1 MAHINSICV
10 YCGSRPG
17 RNGRFK
23 IMAQDFGDL
32 LAQNN
37 IRLVYG
43 GGNIGLMGII
53 ANRVMKQGGKVTGI
67 IPRHLDDAEGGWKEA
82 TDFFVVDN
90 MHDRKR
96 MMFDHSDAFVAL
108 PGSIGTLDELIEV
121 ITWRQLGLHNKPIVI
136 VNIDDYWQPLFA
148 LIDNFIAEEFTVPET
163 RDLFHVV
170 PAAEDVIPLLKSLP
184 EITLITKN
192 TLI

>member
-1 MAHINSICV
+1 MAHIKSLCV

-17 RNGRFK
+17 RNSDFQK
-23 IMAQDFGDL
+23 IAQKFGDI
-32 LAQNN
+32 LAQEK

-43 GGNIGLMGII
+43 GGNVGLMGVI

-67 IPRHLDDAEGGWKEA
+67 IPRHLDEEEEGWKEA

-96 MMFDHSDAFVAL
+96 KMFDHSDAFVAL
-108 PGSIGTLDELIEV
+108 PGSIGTLDETIEV
-121 ITWRQLGLHNKPIVI
+121 ITWKQLGLHNKPIVI
-136 VNIDDYWQPLFA
+136 VNMDNYWQHLLA
-148 LIDNFIAEEFTVPET
+148 LIDHFIDQEFTSPKT

-170 PAAEDVIPLLKSLP
+170 DKVEDVVPLLKSLP
-184 EITLITKN
+184 EVEVITKN

>member
-43 GGNIGLMGII
+43 GGNVGLMGVI
-53 ANRVMKQGGKVTGI
+53 ANQVMKQGGKVTGI
-67 IPRHLDDAEGGWKEA
+67 IPRHLDEAEGGWKEA

-148 LIDNFIAEEFTVPET
+148 LIDNFIAEEFTAPET

-170 PAAEDVIPLLKSLP
+170 QTAQDVIPLLKSLP
-184 EITLITKN
+184 EIPLITKN

>member
-1 MAHINSICV
+1 MAHIKSLCV

-17 RNGRFK
+17 RNNHFK
-23 IMAQDFGDL
+23 KIAKKFGEI
-32 LAQNN
+32 LAYEK

-43 GGNIGLMGII
+43 GGNVGLMGVI
-53 ANRVMKQGGKVTGI
+53 ANTVMEYGGKVTGI
-67 IPRHLDDAEGGWKEA
+67 IPQHLDEEEGGWKEA

-108 PGSIGTLDELIEV
+108 PGSIGTLDETIEV
-121 ITWRQLGLHNKPIVI
+121 ITWKQLGLHNKPIII
-136 VNIDDYWQPLFA
+136 VNMDDYWQPLLA
-148 LIDNFIAEEFTVPET
+148 LIDNFIKEEFTSPKT

-170 PAAEDVIPLLKSLP
+170 KTVEDVIPLIKSLP
-184 EITLITKN
+184 EIDLITKN

>member
-1 MAHINSICV
+1 
-10 YCGSRPG
+10 
-17 RNGRFK
+17 
-23 IMAQDFGDL
+23 
-32 LAQNN
+32 
-37 IRLVYG
+37 LVYG
-43 GGNIGLMGII
+43 GGNVGLMGVI
-53 ANRVMKQGGKVTGI
+53 ANQVMKQGGKVTGI
-67 IPRHLDDAEGGWKEA
+67 IPRHLDEAEGGWKEA

-148 LIDNFIAEEFTVPET
+148 LIDNFIAEEFTAPET

-170 PAAEDVIPLLKSLP
+170 QTAQDVIPLLKSLP
-184 EITLITKN
+184 EIPLITKN

>member
-10 YCGSRPG
+10 YCGSRSG

-23 IMAQDFGDL
+23 IMAQDFGGL

-37 IRLVYG
+37 IRLIYG

-67 IPRHLDDAEGGWKEA
+67 IPRHLDEAEGGWKEA

-148 LIDNFIAEEFTVPET
+148 LIDNFIAEEFTAPET

-170 PAAEDVIPLLKSLP
+170 PAAQDVIPLLKSLP
-184 EITLITKN
+184 EIPLITKN

>member
-43 GGNIGLMGII
+43 GGNVGLMGVI

-67 IPRHLDDAEGGWKEA
+67 IPRHLDEAEGGWKEA

-148 LIDNFIAEEFTVPET
+148 LIDNFIAEEFTAPET

-170 PAAEDVIPLLKSLP
+170 PAAKDVIPLLKSLP
-184 EITLITKN
+184 EIPLITKN